1 MKLVSAALESGATK
15 ADLDAMKLKVTSVEA
30 RMDEMEGGKQLDNS
44 KLEDIRVLANTLPGQ
59 IK

>member
-15 ADLDAMKLKVTSVEA
+15 ADLDAMKIKVNSVEA
-30 RMDEMEGGKQLDNS
+30 RMDEMEGGKQLDDS

>member
-15 ADLDAMKLKVTSVEA
+15 ADLDAMKIKVTSVEA
-30 RMDEMEGGKQLDNS
+30 RMDEMEGGKQLDDS